1 MKSSVHTIPFEDLGP
16 TGRYWLGAFEPHS
29 TLHRFLPVGP
39 LERVLEDCPCEG
51 GPDREGA
58 ARIFEEFNLPLSP
71 VQQNA
76 LERLADPRSLLVVT
90 GQQPGLAGG
99 PLYTFNKILSA
110 IVFARRLEERWNRP
124 VLPVLWDGGEDHDWA
139 EINHL
144 RWLSHTGEGSL
155 IEFPA
160 TEGEDRPAFSI
171 PFGADSL
178 ERVLGFLRSV
188 HPATEFRND
197 LEHFLSGVIG
207 NGTTWTDYFDRFWL
221 KIFEKHPLLVFRPW
235 EAGPK
240 RAAIPLFEKEIEA
253 PDAFQ
258 RDLLTISVELEEAGY
273 KPHIHKKEGVCSFFY
288 WDGDARRTVIH
299 ESGAF
304 LLAGTDRA
312 YDRPGLLAELRANP
326 TAFSPNALLRPVM
339 QDLLLPTAA
348 TVLGPSEIAYH
359 AQLRDLYT
367 RHEVRRPHLIPRL
380 SLTLMFPKHRE
391 ILEEFGV
398 NLPDLLR
405 DDRDLLKQIV
415 RSDFL
420 DRGLATMAEFKKSL
434 DQARSDLLGLAAEG
448 RDELENPIQKQFGAM
463 EKTVSQIEDLLKR
476 QEMKNQSHLQDR
488 LTVLKQTLTPAG
500 GLQERIYGVL
510 PFMARYGRDWVD
522 PLVES
527 AATWDGDRHYVHLLG
542 GENE

>member
-1 MKSSVHTIPFEDLGP
+1 MKSSIQTIPYEDLGP
-16 TGRYWLGAFEPHS
+16 TGRYWLGAFDPHS

-51 GPDREGA
+51 GPDREGVVRMFA
-58 ARIFEEFNLPLSP
+58 DFNLPLSP

-76 LERLADPRSLLVVT
+76 LDRLADPRALLVVT

-110 IVFARRLEERWNRP
+110 IVFARRLEERWKRP

-144 RWLSHTGEGSL
+144 RWLSHTGEGPL
-155 IEFPA
+155 IEFPP
-160 TEGEDRPAFSI
+160 TEGEDRPAFSV

-178 ERVLGFLRSV
+178 EKLLDFIRTV

-197 LEHFLSGVIG
+197 LEQFLSAVIG

-221 KIFEKHPLLVFRPW
+221 RIFENHPLLVFRPW

-240 RAAIPLFEKEIEA
+240 EAAIPLFKREIEE
-253 PDAFQ
+253 PEAFQ
-258 RDLLTISVELEEAGY
+258 RGLLKISNELEQAGF

-288 WDGDARRTVIH
+288 WDGDARRAVTH
-299 ESGAF
+299 DSGTF

-312 YDRPGLLAELRANP
+312 CDRASLLSELQENP
-326 TAFSPNALLRPVM
+326 SAFSPNALLRPVM

-367 RHEVRRPHLIPRL
+367 RHEIRRPHLIPRL

-391 ILEEFGV
+391 MLEEFGLT
-398 NLPDLLR
+398 LPDLLR
-405 DDRDLLKQIV
+405 DDRDLLKQMV

-420 DRGLATMAEFKKSL
+420 DRGLGAVAGFRQSL
-434 DQARSDLLGLAAEG
+434 ERTRSDLLALAAEG
-448 RDELENPIQKQFGAM
+448 RGELENPIQKQFGTM
-463 EKTVSQIEDLLKR
+463 EKTLSQVEDLLRR
-476 QEMKNQSHLQDR
+476 QETKNQSHLQDR

-500 GLQERIYGVL
+500 GLQERVYGVL

-527 AATWDGDRHYVHLLG
+527 AASWEGDRHYVHLLG
-542 GENE
+542 GVSE